1 MKSRFFG
8 CTLLV
13 IGTSIGGGM
22 LALPVV
28 TAAGGFF
35 KSSILLFFAWFSMT
49 LGALYMAEVNSWLHE
64 DNNIVSMARQ
74 TLGKTGQVVAWV
86 TYLCLLYA
94 LMSAY
99 IAGGSGVVQ
108 SLLTLIHIKLPDWIG
123 ALMFTAF
130 LSAIV
135 WRGVASVDKTNR
147 ALMSVKLIAFLGLVA
162 LIAPH
167 IHYPHLEGGHA
178 KSLYGAI
185 TVVITSFGFA
195 GSVPTFCSYLKYDMP
210 QIRKSII
217 IGSLVTLAAYLIW
230 DAAIQGTINAHAL
243 TNMATSG
250 NTTEDLTQGLSHIV
264 NNVWISSF
272 AHLFASICM
281 FTSFIG
287 VSLGL
292 SDFLADGMQVN
303 KKDSKKLVYGVTFI
317 PPLLITLFYPK
328 IFVTALS
335 YAGVCCLILLMLLP
349 ALMSW
354 YGRYKKELN
363 NMTVHVWGGKLL
375 LRIEIVIAVAL
386 VIVAILQ
393 KVSF

>member
-1 MKSRFFG
+1 MKSRFLG

-35 KSSILLFFAWFSMT
+35 KSSILLFFAWFTMT
-49 LGALYMAEVNSWLHE
+49 LGALYMAEVNSWLHT
-64 DNNIVSMARQ
+64 DNNIVSMAKH

-108 SLLTLIHIKLPDWIG
+108 SLLTLLKIKLPDWIG
-123 ALMFTAF
+123 ALIFTA
-130 LSAIV
+130 LLAAIV
-135 WRGVASVDKTNR
+135 WRGIASVDKTNR
-147 ALMSVKLIAFLGLVA
+147 MLMSVKLIAFLGLVA
-162 LIAPH
+162 FIAPH
-167 IHYPHLEGGHA
+167 VHLPHLEGGHTT
-178 KSLYGAI
+178 SLYGAI

-217 IGSLVTLAAYLIW
+217 IGSCVTLVAYLIW
-230 DAAIQGTINAHAL
+230 DAAIQGTIAAHTL
-243 TNMATSG
+243 TNMATAG
-250 NTTEDLTQGLSHIV
+250 NTTEDLTQSLSSIV
-264 NNVWISSF
+264 NSVWISSF

-292 SDFLADGMQVN
+292 SDFLADGMQVK

-335 YAGVCCLILLMLLP
+335 YAGICCLILLMLLP

-354 YGRYKKELN
+354 YGRYKKQLN
-363 NMTVHVWGGKLL
+363 NMTVHVWGGKVL

-393 KVSF
+393 KVTF

>member
-1 MKSRFFG
+1 MNSRFIG

-35 KSSILLFFAWFSMT
+35 KSSLLLIFAWVTMT

-64 DNNIVSMARQ
+64 DNNIVSMAKQ
-74 TLGKTGQVVAWV
+74 TLGKTGQVVAWL

-108 SLLTLIHIKLPDWIG
+108 SLFTLLGIKLPDWIG
-123 ALMFTAF
+123 ALLFTAI
-130 LSAIV
+130 LAAIV

-147 ALMSVKLIAFLGLVA
+147 ALMSIKMIAFVGLVA
-162 LIAPH
+162 LISPH
-167 IHYPHLEGGHA
+167 IHLPHLEGGHT

-210 QIRKSII
+210 QIRKSIL
-217 IGSLVTLAAYLIW
+217 IGTGITLVAYIIW
-230 DAAIQGTINAHAL
+230 DAVIQGTISAHTL
-243 TNMATSG
+243 TAMATSG
-250 NTTEDLTQGLSHIV
+250 NTTEDLTQGLSNIV
-264 NNVWISSF
+264 RSPWISSF
-272 AHLFASICM
+272 AHLFTSICM

-287 VSLGL
+287 VALGL
-292 SDFLADGMQVN
+292 SDFLADGMQV
-303 KKDSKKLVYGVTFI
+303 KKGESKKLVYGVTFV
-317 PPLLITLFYPK
+317 PPLLITLFYPQ

-335 YAGVCCLILLMLLP
+335 YAGICCLILLMLLP

-354 YGRYKKELN
+354 YGRYKKQLN
-363 NMTVHVWGGKLL
+363 HMTVHVRGGKLL
-375 LRIEIVIAVAL
+375 LRLEICIAAVL
-386 VIVAILQ
+386 VTVAILQ
-393 KVSF
+393 KIHF